1 MKIQMLNIEASRG
14 ELKEIKTM
22 IREFRKADHR
32 DKKSTQVPKADHR
45 DKSTQVPKADHR
57 DKSTQPKVDSQQ
69 ATKEEICEA
78 WKQLTRLMGIA

>member
-45 DKSTQVPKADHR
+45 DKSTQ
-57 DKSTQPKVDSQQ
+57 PKVDSQQ